1 MQYWEYQVVKAPRQW
16 WSTEESMHTLQN
28 FLNMLGAQG
37 WEVVEMGSSEYIVL
51 KRAI

>member
-1 MQYWEYQVVKAPRQW
+1 MHRWEYKVVKQPRQW
-16 WSTEESMHTLQN
+16 WSNEEVNHGLQN
-28 FLNMLGAQG
+28 FLNTLGAQG